1 MAIKKPVGRPQ
12 EFNFKIVS
20 KLADSVA
27 HNYSIS
33 DACRYARIS
42 KSTYYYYL
50 NHEPF
55 FAEVM
60 ALAHENQRKVSFNF
74 RTIL

>member
-1 MAIKKPVGRPQ
+1 MPIKKAVGRPQ
-12 EFNFKIVS
+12 EFNFKIVG

-33 DACRYARIS
+33 DACQYARIS

-50 NHEPF
+50 KREPL

-60 ALAHENQRKVSFNF
+60 ATAFENQNKVSFNF